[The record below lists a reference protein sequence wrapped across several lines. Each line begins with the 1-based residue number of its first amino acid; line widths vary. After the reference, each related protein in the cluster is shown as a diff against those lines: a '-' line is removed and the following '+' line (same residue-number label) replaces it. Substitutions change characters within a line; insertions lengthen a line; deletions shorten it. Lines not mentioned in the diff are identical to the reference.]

1 MCRQPIDYDLRYPN
15 PRSCSVQHV
24 IPKAVRPDLTWNP
37 GNWEPAHL
45 DCNKRAGDR
54 IVPQPSSSRLVVVL
68 FGPPGVGKSTAA
80 RESGL
85 TVFDADDPKWSSQ
98 RQFGLALDALAADW
112 AARAVVIRTGATSSS
127 RASTCRR
134 VGATHWFVMTAPK
147 AELERRVRA
156 RDRADKV
163 STLIGIGQW
172 FEKFDRLDDPQ
183 EFPGWHAVLAGHK
196 PAGDD
201 SEDLWVADG
210 W

>member
-1 MCRQPIDYDLRYPN
+1 MFER
-15 PRSCSVQHV
+15 
-24 IPKAVRPDLTWNP
+24 
-37 GNWEPAHL
+37 
-45 DCNKRAGDR
+45 
-54 IVPQPSSSRLVVVL
+54 VVVVVGVNSRKQPL
-68 FGPPGVGKSTAA
+68 FSAAERVELFRAALEEAGVADVEVLSW
-80 RESGL
+80 EGL
-85 TVFDADDPKWSSQ
+85 TVE
-98 RQFGLALDALAADW
+98 
-112 AARAVVIRTGATSSS
+112 I
-127 RASTCRR
+127 CRR

-183 EFPGWHAVLAGHK
+183 EFPGWHAVLAGHE